1 MKKETV
7 ASKVCVDASPALKL
21 VLSEADSDQAE
32 AEWQN
37 WIRSGIEIEAP
48 FLFIYETTSALRNR
62 VYRRE
67 ITQIEAEEALGIL
80 AGLRITSSSTG
91 TTTDSPGIG
100 CRRFNRPAAYDSF
113 YLALAQLEGCPF
125 WTGDRRLYNAV
136 KSAHVEGSF
145 KQIYIRKLHSIPAV
159 HTCHL
164 PARLAMQPFG

>member
-1 MKKETV
+1 VKKETV
-7 ASKVCVDASPALKL
+7 ASKVCVDASLALKL

-48 FLFIYETTSALRNR
+48 FLFIYETTSVLRNR

-80 AGLRITSSSTG
+80 AGFRITYLHPPALRQTAWELAH
-91 TTTDSPGIG
+91 
-100 CRRFNRPAAYDSF
+100 RFNRPAAYDGF
-113 YLALAQLEGCPF
+113 YLALAQLEGCSF

-136 KSAHVEGSF
+136 KSGLEWVYVLRE
-145 KQIYIRKLHSIPAV
+145 P
-159 HTCHL
+159 
-164 PARLAMQPFG
+164 